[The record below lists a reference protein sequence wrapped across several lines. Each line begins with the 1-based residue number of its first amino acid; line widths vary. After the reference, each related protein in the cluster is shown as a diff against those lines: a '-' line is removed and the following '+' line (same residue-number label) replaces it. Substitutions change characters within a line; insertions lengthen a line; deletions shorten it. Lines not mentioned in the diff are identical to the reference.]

1 MNLKRV
7 FYACDNG
14 KDYVLSLSEGSK
26 IIKLVDLTGIQTEY
40 RMKDHREACSQARLW
55 LKNSVPRLP
64 KTFLIRTDLNSDL
77 EKLRNVLAD
86 QDLTL
91 PEARSLKDWIL
102 YHGHQF
108 TIVEGELDPS
118 QTPILEMEDLM
129 RIRNQIRRNKPFR
142 ETKPVGGLFSEVSA

>member
-26 IIKLVDLTGIQTEY
+26 IINLVDLTGSRPSIDERYRGSLQSCQTV
-40 RMKDHREACSQARLW
+40 AV
-55 LKNSVPRLP
+55 KNSVPRLP

-86 QDLTL
+86 QYLTL

-102 YHGHQF
+102 YHGHHF
-108 TIVEGELDPS
+108 TIARGRAWIPS
-118 QTPILEMEDLM
+118 QDADLEMEDLK
-129 RIRNQIRRNKPFR
+129 RISKPR
-142 ETKPVGGLFSEVSA
+142 SGETSLSGKQSR